1 MYWPEYP
8 YAPVTATRMDG
19 FAPFTGLQA
28 ADEEA
33 GGLIDQA
40 EREPPAEPS
49 AHLYIVSVMM
59 GECDDGPGSKRREWW
74 RCQTFVVGF
83 GQIYVAK
90 QNVLRF
96 TIPFSWAAREF
107 RSGRT

>member
-1 MYWPEYP
+1 
-8 YAPVTATRMDG
+8 MDA

-40 EREPPAEPS
+40 ERKPPSEPS

-59 GECDDGPGSKRREWW
+59 AGSKSREWW

-83 GQIYVAK
+83 GQIMLPTERSTFYDP
-90 QNVLRF
+90 VLMGSGVGRF
-96 TIPFSWAAREF
+96 
-107 RSGRT
+107 

>member
-40 EREPPAEPS
+40 EREPS
-49 AHLYIVSVMM
+49 AHLSMVSVMM
-59 GECDDGPGSKRREWW
+59 ALAQRGAENGGVVRHSWLTSAKLCCQAKRSA
-74 RCQTFVVGF
+74 F
-83 GQIYVAK
+83 YDP
-90 QNVLRF
+90 VLM
-96 TIPFSWAAREF
+96 
-107 RSGRT
+107 RSGVGWF

>member
-8 YAPVTATRMDG
+8 YAPVTATRIDG

-40 EREPPAEPS
+40 EREPPADPS

-59 GECDDGPGSKRREWW
+59 ALAQRAENGGVVRHSWLASAKLCCQAKRSTFYDPVLMGSG
-74 RCQTFVVGF
+74 VG
-83 GQIYVAK
+83 
-90 QNVLRF
+90 RF
-96 TIPFSWAAREF
+96 
-107 RSGRT
+107 